1 LAETLPQKTGY
12 FEEIWPNSTILM
24 LFCPGKTIPFQTLS
38 RRLLPRVLPKPSGKS
53 TLLHNMAGTFA
64 PGALMMIR
72 ELGYSPP
79 LFGAFMTESSL
90 LSTQQV
96 SDILNVSSSTVK
108 RWVDEGRLQ
117 AVKTIGGH
125 RKIHACDLLR
135 VVREQHW
142 NHVNV
147 GPIEELL
154 GAQNQNFSPDQT
166 VSKFHTALTKGNQ
179 EQIRSML
186 LESYHSGI
194 PVNEIGDQ
202 IICPAMNQLG
212 QEWSRGQVEIFY
224 EHHSTQGVLASLME
238 IRRHL
243 IETIRTP
250 ENAPLAI
257 GGGPEK
263 DHYILA
269 NLLVELV
276 FLQAQW
282 RVINIGPN
290 TPFSSFEKAVREKT
304 PKIAWISATHLV
316 EPETFFKEAKSFGA
330 LVTESGGELVLG
342 GQAINSAI
350 LEDIGLPWR
359 GSSLTDLNQH
369 IRTLF
374 PVGQPPRR
382 GRPPGK
388 STAG

>member
-1 LAETLPQKTGY
+1 
-12 FEEIWPNSTILM
+12 
-24 LFCPGKTIPFQTLS
+24 
-38 RRLLPRVLPKPSGKS
+38 
-53 TLLHNMAGTFA
+53 
-64 PGALMMIR
+64 
-72 ELGYSPP
+72 
-79 LFGAFMTESSL
+79 MTEPPL

-142 NHVNV
+142 NHVNL

-154 GAQNQNFSPDQT
+154 GTQNLKACPDQT
-166 VSKFHTALTKGNQ
+166 GTRFHQALCKGDQ
-179 EQIRSML
+179 ELVRTIL
-186 LESYHSGI
+186 LESYHAGI
-194 PVNEIGDQ
+194 PANELGDR
-202 IICPAMNQLG
+202 IIFPAMNQLG
-212 QEWSRGQVEIFY
+212 EDWSRGQVDIFH
-224 EHHSTQGVLASLME
+224 EHHATQGVLAALME

-243 IETIRTP
+243 LETVRPP
-250 ENAPLAI
+250 ENAPLAL

-263 DHYILA
+263 DHYLIA

-276 FLQAQW
+276 FLQSQW

-290 TPFSSFEKAVREKT
+290 TPISSFEKAVREKG
-304 PKIAWISATHLV
+304 PKTVWVSATHLADPEAFLKEMKAFRSFV
-316 EPETFFKEAKSFGA
+316 EQ
-330 LVTESGGELVLG
+330 SGGELLIG
-342 GQAINSAI
+342 GQAINCAMLDAI
-350 LEDIGLPWR
+350 DLPWR
-359 GSSLTDLNQH
+359 GTTLTDLNQH

-388 STAG
+388 SAAG

>member
-1 LAETLPQKTGY
+1 
-12 FEEIWPNSTILM
+12 
-24 LFCPGKTIPFQTLS
+24 
-38 RRLLPRVLPKPSGKS
+38 
-53 TLLHNMAGTFA
+53 
-64 PGALMMIR
+64 
-72 ELGYSPP
+72 
-79 LFGAFMTESSL
+79 MTESPL

-142 NHVNV
+142 NHVDL

-154 GAQNQNFSPDQT
+154 GTQSPPVCADQT
-166 VSKFHTALTKGNQ
+166 VTRFHQALCKGDQ
-179 EQIRSML
+179 EQVRNIL
-186 LESYHSGI
+186 LECYHSGV
-194 PVNEIGDQ
+194 PVNEMGDR

-212 QEWSRGQVEIFY
+212 LDWSRGEVDIFQ
-224 EHHSTQGVLASLME
+224 EHQATQGILAGLME

-243 IETIRTP
+243 LETVRPP
-250 ENAPLAI
+250 ENAPLAL

-263 DHYILA
+263 DHYLIA

-290 TPFSSFEKAVREKT
+290 TPIYSFEKAVREKG
-304 PKIAWISATHLV
+304 PKIVWISATHLHEPDSFLAEVKAFRQVV
-316 EPETFFKEAKSFGA
+316 EQ
-330 LVTESGGELVLG
+330 SGGELLLG
-342 GQAINSAI
+342 GQAIPPST
-350 LEDIGLPWR
+350 LEALELPWR
-359 GSSLTDLNQH
+359 GTTMTDLSQH
-369 IRTLF
+369 IRKAF

-388 STAG
+388 SAGA